1 MSGKTPKETL
11 EWLLRDFA
19 ERVAHVQAAVVS
31 STDGI
36 RMYSYGIDDTDDVD
50 QASAIS
56 SSLVSLAKGADGLF
70 ADGVGG
76 ARQVITEGDS
86 GLVFVTH
93 PAAGA
98 LLTVLASHEANVG
111 LIGYEMN
118 MLGQSIGPALA
129 TAPRISAAG

>member
-1 MSGKTPKETL
+1 MSGKTTKETL
-11 EWLLRDFA
+11 DWLLRDFV
-19 ERVAHVQAAVVS
+19 ERVAHAQAAVVS

-36 RMYSYGIDDTDDVD
+36 RMYSFGIDDTDDVD

-56 SSLVSLAKGADGLF
+56 SSLFSLAKGADGLF

-129 TAPRISAAG
+129 TAPRIAAAG

>member
-56 SSLVSLAKGADGLF
+56 SSLFSLAKGADGLF

-93 PAAGA
+93 HAAGA

>member
-1 MSGKTPKETL
+1 
-11 EWLLRDFA
+11 
-19 ERVAHVQAAVVS
+19 
-31 STDGI
+31 
-36 RMYSYGIDDTDDVD
+36 MYSYGIDDTDDVD

-56 SSLVSLAKGADGLF
+56 SSLFSLAKGADGLF

>member
-1 MSGKTPKETL
+1 MSGTPQKETL
-11 EWLLRDFA
+11 DGLLRGFV

-31 STDGI
+31 STDGL
-36 RMYSYGIDDTDDVD
+36 RMYSFGIDDKDDVD

-56 SSLVSLAKGADGLF
+56 SSLFSLAKGADGLF
-70 ADGVGG
+70 PDGGGG

-93 PAAGA
+93 PAMGA

-129 TAPRISAAG
+129 TAPRIAAAG

>member
-56 SSLVSLAKGADGLF
+56 SSLFSLAKGADGLF

>member
-1 MSGKTPKETL
+1 M
-11 EWLLRDFA
+11 
-19 ERVAHVQAAVVS
+19 
-31 STDGI
+31 
-36 RMYSYGIDDTDDVD
+36 
-50 QASAIS
+50 ASAIS
-56 SSLVSLAKGADGLF
+56 SSLFSLAKGADGLF

>member
-36 RMYSYGIDDTDDVD
+36 RMYSYGSDDTDDVD

-56 SSLVSLAKGADGLF
+56 SSLFSLAKGADGLF

>member
-1 MSGKTPKETL
+1 MSGKTTKETL
-11 EWLLRDFA
+11 DGLLRDFV
-19 ERVAHVQAAVVS
+19 ERVAHAQAAVVS

-36 RMYSYGIDDTDDVD
+36 RMHAYGIDDTDNAD

-56 SSLVSLAKGADGLF
+56 SSLFSLAKGADGLF
-70 ADGVGG
+70 ADGVGS
-76 ARQVITEGDS
+76 ARQVITEVGS
-86 GLVFVTH
+86 GLVFVIH
-93 PAAGA
+93 PAPGA

-129 TAPRISAAG
+129 TAPRIAAAG